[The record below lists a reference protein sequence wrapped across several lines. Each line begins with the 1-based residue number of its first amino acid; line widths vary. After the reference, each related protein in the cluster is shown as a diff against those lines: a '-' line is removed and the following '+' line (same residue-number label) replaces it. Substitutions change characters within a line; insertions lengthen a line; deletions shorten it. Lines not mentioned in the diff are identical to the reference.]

1 MAELLM
7 LRESPPNAEAKKVSI
22 SRQISFTFDEKPD
35 WVEPREIEPR
45 EILPQ
50 LLTMDLTWKGEKTN
64 YATHNLHAFAAK
76 FPPQLPKFFIEKL
89 SRKGEAVLDPMCGS
103 GTTLVEAILCGRRGI
118 GVDLDPLALLITKVK
133 TTPLNL
139 AYCRKITSGVL
150 EKAGKNFEKVSEE
163 EIAHFYGKEAL
174 DFFQYWFTP
183 TTIKELFS
191 LIRSIGEKVENE
203 DVKDLLK
210 AIFSSCI
217 ITKTASLTLAR
228 DLAHSRPHRDLNK
241 EVKQSAFE
249 VFKKRLENVFDSLE
263 DISSAS
269 GKACILKGD
278 ARELPSESNS
288 IDLIVT
294 SPPYASNA
302 IDYMRAHKFSLI
314 WLGFEPGNLTKL
326 RRNYIGSELL
336 ASDLN
341 LDSATGQAILESL
354 QNKDKKRALVVAR
367 YYHDM
372 QKVLQEM
379 LRVLKRGKAAILVVG
394 SSIIK
399 GIDIKVPTVLG
410 ELAHSIGFEIAGI
423 AKREIL
429 RNARMMPVS
438 HKSDR
443 QGIEARMHEE
453 GVIGLIK
460 PEKE

>member
-1 MAELLM
+1 MTTGLLTI
-7 LRESPPNAEAKKVSI
+7 RESPPNVARKISI
-22 SRQISFTFDEKPD
+22 SQQLSFTFEEKPD
-35 WVEPREIEPR
+35 QLETQEIKPR

-133 TTPLNL
+133 TTHINL
-139 AYCRKITSGVL
+139 AYCRKIANGVL
-150 EKAGKNFEKVSEE
+150 EKALHNFEKINEE
-163 EIAHFYGKEAL
+163 EITHFYGKEAL
-174 DFFQYWFTP
+174 EFFQYWFTP

-191 LIRSIGEKVENE
+191 LIRAIGENVENQE
-203 DVKDLLK
+203 VKDLLK
-210 AIFSSCI
+210 ATFSSCI

-228 DLAHSRPHRDLNK
+228 DLAHSRPHRDLSK
-241 EVKQSAFE
+241 VIKQSAFE
-249 VFKKRLENVFDSLE
+249 VFKKRLENVMDSLE

-278 ARELPSESNS
+278 ARELPSEANS

-314 WLGFEPGNLTKL
+314 WLGFEPENLTKL

-336 ASDLN
+336 ANDLN

-354 QNKDKKRALVVAR
+354 QDKDKKRALVVAR

-379 LRVLKRGKAAILVVG
+379 LRVLKKGKAAILVVG

-410 ELAHSIGFEIAGI
+410 ELAHSIGFEVAGI
-423 AKREIL
+423 AKRDIL